1 MRVMQ
6 ETRQAEQQAEQ
17 QAMQQQAQTTAIG
30 PAADLNDIASQ
41 ASYIAAQF
49 EEQQEKR
56 EKQAMQQA
64 LGAAAHGLSVGASEI
79 SLAALPLI
87 ALGMGGAG
95 RAALFEHG
103 LLLHSMRS
111 AQADGPKSGTT
122 LTQQDGSSS
131 RLGRSSAS
139 DAPPGGAAGSSSM
152 LGKRPHDWE
161 RQGVC

>member
-1 MRVMQ
+1 
-6 ETRQAEQQAEQ
+6 
-17 QAMQQQAQTTAIG
+17 MQQQAQTTAIG
-30 PAADLNDIASQ
+30 PAADLNDIASRHRT
-41 ASYIAAQF
+41 SRRSSRSSRRS
-49 EEQQEKR
+49 ER
-56 EKQAMQQA
+56 SRRCRQA

-139 DAPPGGAAGSSSM
+139 DAPPGGAARSSSM